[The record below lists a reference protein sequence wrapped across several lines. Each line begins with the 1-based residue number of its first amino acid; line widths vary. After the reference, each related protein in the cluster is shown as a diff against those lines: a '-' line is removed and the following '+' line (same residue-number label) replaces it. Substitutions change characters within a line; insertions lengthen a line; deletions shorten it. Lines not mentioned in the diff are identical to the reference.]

1 MIGRVA
7 QATDDDVA
15 EAAARARA
23 AQPAGKVGRRTVPGF
38 SSIHDILLD
47 HLDEITDLI
56 QLEGEISDGRL
67 EEVVDVIGVT
77 EYIAN
82 VTPRATRRRRHQGAM
97 PVFTKT
103 YEYRH
108 PRGLVGF
115 ISPWN
120 YPFIL
125 SISGAVAAL
134 ATGSAVLIKPD
145 EDALFGPVGSESP
158 RGGRGA
164 GRCAADPDRGRCP
177 DREAIVDS
185 VDYVMFTGSTEV
197 GRSIAEMA
205 GASSSAAQW
214 SWAGRTQPL
223 SSPMRT

>member
-1 MIGRVA
+1 MSLLGRPG
-7 QATDDDVA
+7 A
-15 EAAARARA
+15 E
-23 AQPAGKVGRRTVPGF
+23 
-38 SSIHDILLD
+38 DIRVRCRC
-47 HLDEITDLI
+47 
-56 QLEGEISDGRL
+56 SPRL
-67 EEVVDVIGVT
+67 RVS
-77 EYIAN
+77 
-82 VTPRATRRRRHQGAM
+82 TPRR
-97 PVFTKT
+97 
-103 YEYRH
+103 
-108 PRGLVGF
+108 LVGF

-145 EDALFGPVGSESP
+145 EDALSACWAGLLEEAGVPGDVLQILT
-158 RGGRGA
+158 GA
-164 GRCAADPDRGRCP
+164 GAPIGK
-177 DREAIVDS
+177 AIVDS